1 MENNK
6 IKLKNPKIS
15 VHIPYFFD
23 SKKKS
28 QVKNFNKVCKSFLNI
43 SKNTKIFVH
52 TNKKNKNKKNIK
64 FISYKF
70 KDDHPYKLTWYPRKL
85 MEKQKNN
92 FDIFIYCEDDLLFTK
107 KNFNYWLKYKDIFL
121 KNNYNVGFVRVEVNK
136 KDKLMYT
143 ADQVSKSKFFVEI
156 NSKKYLVISNPHC
169 AFWIYDKNEFNEFVK
184 TKFYKFEWK
193 WITKS
198 GILLSREMASHGWY
212 GTNMNGIDMNRYKAT
227 IIPFKKNHIDK
238 DSLVRHLS
246 DTYCNN
252 PAGIFGTFK
261 LKDIIDSELIKFKP
275 VNSYQR
281 ILKRVKYLLYYY
293 SRLNL
298 KKYIKLF
305 K

>member
-23 SKKKS
+23 IKKKL
-28 QVKNFNKVCKSFLNI
+28 QVKNFDKVCKSFLNI

-64 FISYKF
+64 FIHYKF

-85 MEKQKNN
+85 MEKQKNK
-92 FDIFIYCEDDLLFTK
+92 FDFFIYCEDDLLFTK
-107 KNFNYWLKYKDIFL
+107 KNFNYWLKYKDTFL
-121 KNNYNVGFVRVEVNK
+121 RNSYNVGFVRVEVNK

-156 NSKKYLVISNPHC
+156 NFKKYLVISNPHC
-169 AFWIYDKNEFNEFVK
+169 AFWIYDKNEFNEFIK
-184 TKFYKFEWK
+184 TKFYKFQWK

-198 GILLSREMASHGWY
+198 GILLYREMASHGWY